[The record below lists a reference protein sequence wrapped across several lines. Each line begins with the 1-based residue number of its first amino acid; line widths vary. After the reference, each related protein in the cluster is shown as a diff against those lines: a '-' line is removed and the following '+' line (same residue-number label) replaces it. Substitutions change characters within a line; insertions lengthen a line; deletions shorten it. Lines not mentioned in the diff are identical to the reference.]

1 MALDPNIVQFCVDL
15 RAATM
20 ILHISEMTITL
31 LRVTMVLQEE
41 ILGQLKHDGKKHE
54 QFPHD
59 LIVDVL
65 GEILDLIPMLPDQLG
80 MAPFTLGDEFG
91 DVVDLRVVFDAVLDL
106 SETERFVAV
115 VATMLE
121 VGTVLE
127 LLLGRQVKN
136 LLAEAELSVDLF
148 LAEAEVGNIKEACG
162 RQGS

>member
-1 MALDPNIVQFCVDL
+1 MAFDPHIVQCRVDL
-15 RAATM
+15 GAAAM
-20 ILHISEMTITL
+20 ILHISEMAITL
-31 LRVTMVLQEE
+31 FRITMVLQEV
-41 ILGQLKHDGKKHE
+41 IFRQLKHDGEKHE

-106 SETERFVAV
+106 PETERFVAV
-115 VATMLE
+115 VAAILE

-127 LLLGRQVKN
+127 LLLNR
-136 LLAEAELSVDLF
+136 
-148 LAEAEVGNIKEACG
+148 
-162 RQGS
+162 